1 FACGMCNGFRIYNTE
16 PLKEKERQDFPG
28 ESGSGGAMGGV
39 RLIEMLYRCNYVGL
53 AFSNNPKYP
62 PNKAVIWDDVKKKF
76 VIEMEFASE
85 VLAIR
90 LRREKIVIG
99 LHTAVKVFTFTQPPS
114 LLHVFESSPNPHG
127 LIALCPSSD
136 RQLLAFPGHSSG
148 SVALADLGQ
157 PDRPKGQS
165 ANLLH
170 AHEGRLA
177 ALSMNSRGTL
187 LATAS
192 EKGTLIRV
200 FQLPQQQQQQ
210 PQLLHELRRGSQP
223 ARVYCVTF
231 SSDSG
236 LLCAASDRG
245 TVHVFRLDYNDQ
257 QLSQRAS
264 GESQQQ
270 QHHALE
276 ASPATAAASVAKFF
290 SQVTSVARL
299 PIQPGVPTVCAFG
312 QDSLGRTCSL
322 IAITASGNYLKFK
335 LGPGSIS
342 DQVHREVYTNYL
354 DMTQDSNN

>member
-1 FACGMCNGFRIYNTE
+1 MCNGFRIYNTE

-62 PNKAVIWDDVKKKF
+62 PNKAVIWDDVKK
-76 VIEMEFASE
+76 
-85 VLAIR
+85 
-90 LRREKIVIG
+90 KIVIG

-177 ALSMNSRGTL
+177 ALSMNSRGT
-187 LATAS
+187 
-192 EKGTLIRV
+192 
-200 FQLPQQQQQQ
+200 F
-210 PQLLHELRRGSQP
+210 
-223 ARVYCVTF
+223 
-231 SSDSG
+231 
-236 LLCAASDRG
+236 
-245 TVHVFRLDYNDQ
+245 
-257 QLSQRAS
+257 QRAS

>member
-1 FACGMCNGFRIYNTE
+1 MCNGFRIYNTE

-62 PNKAVIWDDVKKKF
+62 PNKAVIWDDVKK
-76 VIEMEFASE
+76 
-85 VLAIR
+85 
-90 LRREKIVIG
+90 KIVIG

-177 ALSMNSRGTL
+177 ALSMNSRGT
-187 LATAS
+187 
-192 EKGTLIRV
+192 
-200 FQLPQQQQQQ
+200 F
-210 PQLLHELRRGSQP
+210 
-223 ARVYCVTF
+223 
-231 SSDSG
+231 G